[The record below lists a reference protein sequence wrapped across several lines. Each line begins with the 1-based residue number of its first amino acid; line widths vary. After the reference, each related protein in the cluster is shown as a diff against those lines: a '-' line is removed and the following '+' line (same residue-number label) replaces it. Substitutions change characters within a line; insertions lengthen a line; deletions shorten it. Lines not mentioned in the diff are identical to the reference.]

1 MAKAKKKS
9 IFFKKK
15 QEFLLPVD
23 MSLPNGSG
31 SVQHVR
37 NGIHL

>member
-1 MAKAKKKS
+1 MAKAKNTA
-9 IFFKKK
+9 FFVKN
-15 QEFLLPVD
+15 VD

>member
-1 MAKAKKKS
+1 MARAKNTA
-9 IFFKKK
+9 FFFVKN
-15 QEFLLPVD
+15 VD